1 MSLTEHLMAS
11 AERELGAFTSAVS
24 ELFGADHAQRAADDW
39 LAELDRAEF
48 NSIDS
53 LPEARREFRAVTIA
67 AAVRIADRLN
77 AHDGLP
83 GRCTLDASDEIAE
96 PTREAV
102 HDCVGLFRKGADI
115 PNLSAKTK

>member
-11 AERELGAFTSAVS
+11 AESELGAFISAVS
-24 ELFGADHAQRAADDW
+24 ELFGADHAQRAAEDW
-39 LAELDRAEF
+39 LVELERAAF
-48 NSIDS
+48 NSIDT
-53 LPEARREFRAVTIA
+53 LPEARRELRAVTIA
-67 AAVRIADRLN
+67 AAVSLAGWVN
-77 AHDGLP
+77 AHEG
-83 GRCTLDASDEIAE
+83 TLDTSDEIAE